1 MAEFKGETFKFPDE
15 AGDNE
20 VTVEV
25 EGETPEIEI
34 VDDTPPEDRN
44 RRPMTDP
51 PQELTDEEL
60 DKYDESV
67 KHRIKHFTKGYHEER
82 RAKEAAQRE
91 REEAIRI
98 AQAVVEENKK
108 LKGSLSQGQSALL
121 EQAKKVVA
129 NELEKAQEKYI
140 RAYES
145 GDSAK
150 LVEAQT
156 EIAAITLKADKVEN
170 FRSAPLQEERNAV
183 QIPQPIQQAP
193 QPDYKALSWRDKNP
207 WFGQDRRM
215 TSYALAVHEELTKEE
230 RINPSSDE
238 YYQRLDAEI
247 RQRFPDR
254 LGLPKQVDAPPPPNK
269 SSVVAPATR
278 SAAPK
283 KLTLT
288 KSQENIAKR
297 LGVPL
302 NLYAQQVAEEFR
314 KGQ

>member
-15 AGDNE
+15 AGNNE

-25 EGETPEIEI
+25 EGETPDIEI

-150 LVEAQT
+150 LVAAQT

-170 FRSAPLQEERNAV
+170 FRPAPLQEERNAV

-215 TSYALAVHEELTKEE
+215 TSYALAIHEELTNEE